1 VSDPDKAD
9 PDKADPDKA
18 KVGARFTTGSTM
30 NHVVVMTFTSAI
42 GLMAMFLVD
51 LIDLWF
57 ITMLGIIE
65 ATAAIGFAGTIVF
78 SNLSVGL
85 GMSIAG
91 GALVAQA
98 LGRSDEDG
106 ARQAASSTLVLSL
119 ATGVIVAIL
128 VGLFARPLLGLL
140 GASGETQEIARSY
153 LLVILPGFAL
163 LAGAI
168 TLSFTLRALGD
179 PKRAMYVTLTTAA
192 ANAVLDPIFIFG
204 LGLGVEGAALATV
217 CANLASFMVGFHCL
231 QKHHNFLVMP
241 TTQSI
246 REVLRPLSRIAFPA
260 IATQLATPFSIAYL
274 TAVTAQ
280 FGTDA
285 VAGVA
290 VINRLIPVAFGIIFS
305 LSGAVGP
312 VVGQNYGA
320 GHLDRVRQ
328 TLLDGFKFSTAY
340 TIIISVIMLAV
351 AGQLPAWFNVTEQA
365 GELVTY
371 YYTFIAIT
379 WAFAGMQF
387 VSQAAFN
394 NLDKASWSMWFNW
407 GKVTIGTIP
416 LLHLG
421 ANLAGAKGALVAM
434 GAANVIF
441 GIAAAATA
449 LWLVKVLDA
458 RHTSYGET
466 ARP

>member
-1 VSDPDKAD
+1 MSAPGR
-9 PDKADPDKA
+9 A

-30 NHVVVMTFTSAI
+30 SHVVVMTFTSAI
-42 GLMAMFLVD
+42 GLMAMFMVD

-57 ITMLGIIE
+57 ITMLDIIE

-98 LGRSDEDG
+98 LGRGDEDG
-106 ARQAASSTLVLSL
+106 AQQAASSTLVLTL
-119 ATGVIVAIL
+119 ATGVLVAIL
-128 VGLFARPLLGLL
+128 VGIFARPLLSLL
-140 GASGETQEIARSY
+140 GAAGETLEIARSY

-179 PKRAMYVTLTTAA
+179 PTRAMYVTLTTAA
-192 ANAVLDPIFIFG
+192 ANAVLDPIFIFSF
-204 LGLGVEGAALATV
+204 GLGVEGAALATV
-217 CANLASFMVGFHCL
+217 CANLASFAVGFYCL
-231 QKHHNFLVMP
+231 QKHHGFLVMP
-241 TTQSI
+241 TLESI
-246 REVLRPLSRIAFPA
+246 RTILRPLSRIAFPA

-320 GHLDRVRQ
+320 GQLDRVRQ
-328 TLLDGFKFSTAY
+328 TLHRRLQVFHCLRHHYQRHHA
-340 TIIISVIMLAV
+340 APCRPA
-351 AGQLPAWFNVTEQA
+351 AGLVQRNTGSSRA
-365 GELVTY
+365 GYL
-371 YYTFIAIT
+371 
-379 WAFAGMQF
+379 
-387 VSQAAFN
+387 
-394 NLDKASWSMWFNW
+394 
-407 GKVTIGTIP
+407 
-416 LLHLG
+416 LLHLHRHHLG
-421 ANLAGAKGALVAM
+421 VCRHAVCLPGGVQQPRQGLLVDVVQLGQGHHRHHSAVASWCKCCRGQGCPDRHGCCKRGIRHRCLGDRALAGPGA
-434 GAANVIF
+434 
-441 GIAAAATA
+441 
-449 LWLVKVLDA
+449 
-458 RHTSYGET
+458 
-466 ARP
+466 

>member
-1 VSDPDKAD
+1 MSAPGR
-9 PDKADPDKA
+9 A

-30 NHVVVMTFTSAI
+30 SHVVVMTFTSAI

-57 ITMLGIIE
+57 ITMLDIIE

-98 LGRSDEDG
+98 LGRGDEDG
-106 ARQAASSTLVLSL
+106 AQQAASSTLVLTL
-119 ATGVIVAIL
+119 ATGVLVAIL
-128 VGLFARPLLGLL
+128 VGIFARPLLSLL
-140 GASGETQEIARSY
+140 GAAGETLEIARSY

-179 PKRAMYVTLTTAA
+179 PTRAMYVTLTTAA
-192 ANAVLDPIFIFG
+192 ANAVLDPIFIFSF
-204 LGLGVEGAALATV
+204 GLGVEGAALATV
-217 CANLASFMVGFHCL
+217 CANLASFAVGFYCL
-231 QKHHNFLVMP
+231 QKHHGFLVMP
-241 TTQSI
+241 TLKSI
-246 REVLRPLSRIAFPA
+246 RTILRPLSRIAFPA

-320 GHLDRVRQ
+320 GQLDRVRQ
-328 TLLDGFKFSTAY
+328 TLIDGFKFSTAY
-340 TIIISVIMLAV
+340 VIIISGIMLLL
-351 AGQLPAWFNVTEQA
+351 AGQLPGWFNVTPEA
-365 GELVTY
+365 AELVTY

-407 GKVTIGTIP
+407 GKATIGTIP

-421 ANLAGAKGALVAM
+421 ASVAGAKGALIAM
-434 GAANVIF
+434 GAANVVF
-441 GIAAAATA
+441 GIAASVTA
-449 LWLVKVLDA
+449 LWLVRALET
-458 RHTSYGET
+458 RQTSYGEN
-466 ARP
+466 A

>member
-1 VSDPDKAD
+1 MSAPGR
-9 PDKADPDKA
+9 A

-30 NHVVVMTFTSAI
+30 SHVVVMTFTSAI
-42 GLMAMFLVD
+42 GLMAMFMVD

-57 ITMLGIIE
+57 ITMLDIIE

-98 LGRSDEDG
+98 LGRGDEDG
-106 ARQAASSTLVLSL
+106 AQQAASSTLVLAL
-119 ATGVIVAIL
+119 ATGVLVAIV
-128 VGLFARPLLGLL
+128 VGIFARPLLSLL
-140 GASGETQEIARSY
+140 GAGGETLEIARSY

-179 PKRAMYVTLTTAA
+179 PTRAMYVTLTTAA
-192 ANAVLDPIFIFG
+192 ANAVLDPIFIFSF
-204 LGLGVEGAALATV
+204 GLGVEGAALATV
-217 CANLASFMVGFHCL
+217 CANLASFAVGFYCL
-231 QKHHNFLVMP
+231 QKHHGFLVMP
-241 TTQSI
+241 TLESI
-246 REVLRPLSRIAFPA
+246 RTILRPLSRIAFPA
-260 IATQLATPFSIAYL
+260 ITTQLATPFSIAYL

-320 GHLDRVRQ
+320 GQLDRVRQ
-328 TLLDGFKFSTAY
+328 TLIDGFKFSTAY
-340 TIIISVIMLAV
+340 VIIISGIMLLL
-351 AGQLPAWFNVTEQA
+351 AGQLPGWFNVTPEA
-365 GELVTY
+365 AELVTY

-407 GKVTIGTIP
+407 GKATIGTIP

-421 ANLAGAKGALVAM
+421 ASVAGAKGALIAM
-434 GAANVIF
+434 GAANVVF
-441 GIAAAATA
+441 GIAASVTA
-449 LWLVKVLDA
+449 LWLVRALET
-458 RHTSYGET
+458 RQTSYGEN
-466 ARP
+466 A

>member
-1 VSDPDKAD
+1 MSAPGR
-9 PDKADPDKA
+9 A

-30 NHVVVMTFTSAI
+30 SHVVVMTFTSAI
-42 GLMAMFLVD
+42 GLMAMFMVD

-57 ITMLGIIE
+57 ITMLDIIE

-98 LGRSDEDG
+98 LGRGDEDG
-106 ARQAASSTLVLSL
+106 AQQAASSTLVLTL
-119 ATGVIVAIL
+119 ATGVLVAIL
-128 VGLFARPLLGLL
+128 VGIFARPLLSLL
-140 GASGETQEIARSY
+140 GAAGETLEIARSY

-179 PKRAMYVTLTTAA
+179 PTRAMYVTLTTAA
-192 ANAVLDPIFIFG
+192 ANAVLDPIFIFSF
-204 LGLGVEGAALATV
+204 GLGVEGAALATV
-217 CANLASFMVGFHCL
+217 CANLASFAVGFYCL
-231 QKHHNFLVMP
+231 QKHHGFLVMP
-241 TTQSI
+241 TLESI
-246 REVLRPLSRIAFPA
+246 RTILRPLSRIAFPA

-320 GHLDRVRQ
+320 GQLDRVRQ
-328 TLLDGFKFSTAY
+328 TLIDGFKFSTAY
-340 TIIISVIMLAV
+340 VIIISGIMLLL
-351 AGQLPAWFNVTEQA
+351 AGQLPGWFNVTPEA
-365 GELVTY
+365 AELVTY

-407 GKVTIGTIP
+407 GKATIGTIP

-421 ANLAGAKGALVAM
+421 ASVAGAKGALIAM
-434 GAANVIF
+434 GAANVVF
-441 GIAAAATA
+441 GIAASVTA
-449 LWLVKVLDA
+449 LWLVRALET
-458 RHTSYGET
+458 RQTSYGEN
-466 ARP
+466 A

>member
-1 VSDPDKAD
+1 MSAPGR
-9 PDKADPDKA
+9 A

-30 NHVVVMTFTSAI
+30 SHVVVMTFTSAI

-57 ITMLGIIE
+57 ITMLDIIE

-98 LGRSDEDG
+98 LGRGDEDG
-106 ARQAASSTLVLSL
+106 AQQAASSTLVLTL
-119 ATGVIVAIL
+119 ATGVLVAIL
-128 VGLFARPLLGLL
+128 VGIFARPLLSLL
-140 GASGETQEIARSY
+140 GAAGETLEIARSY

-179 PKRAMYVTLTTAA
+179 PTRAMYVTLTTAA
-192 ANAVLDPIFIFG
+192 ANAVLDPIFIFSF
-204 LGLGVEGAALATV
+204 GLGVEGAALATV
-217 CANLASFMVGFHCL
+217 CANLASFAVGFYCL
-231 QKHHNFLVMP
+231 QKHHGFLVMP
-241 TTQSI
+241 TLESI
-246 REVLRPLSRIAFPA
+246 RTILRPLSRIAFPA

-320 GHLDRVRQ
+320 GQLDRVRQ
-328 TLLDGFKFSTAY
+328 TLIDGFKFSTAY
-340 TIIISVIMLAV
+340 VIIISGIMLLL
-351 AGQLPAWFNVTEQA
+351 AGQLPGWFNVTPEA
-365 GELVTY
+365 AELVTY

-407 GKVTIGTIP
+407 GKATIGTIP

-421 ANLAGAKGALVAM
+421 ASVAGAKGALIAM
-434 GAANVIF
+434 GAANVVF
-441 GIAAAATA
+441 GIAASVTA
-449 LWLVKVLDA
+449 LWLVRALET
-458 RHTSYGET
+458 RQTSYGEN
-466 ARP
+466 A

>member
-1 VSDPDKAD
+1 MSAPGR
-9 PDKADPDKA
+9 A

-30 NHVVVMTFTSAI
+30 SHVVVMTFTSAI
-42 GLMAMFLVD
+42 GLMAMFMVD

-57 ITMLGIIE
+57 ITMLDIIE

-98 LGRSDEDG
+98 LGRGDEDG
-106 ARQAASSTLVLSL
+106 AQQAASSTLVLTL
-119 ATGVIVAIL
+119 ATGVLVAIL
-128 VGLFARPLLGLL
+128 VGIFARPLLSLL
-140 GASGETQEIARSY
+140 GAAGETLEIARSY

-179 PKRAMYVTLTTAA
+179 PTRAMYVTLTTAA
-192 ANAVLDPIFIFG
+192 ANAVLDPIFIFSF
-204 LGLGVEGAALATV
+204 GLGVEGAALATV
-217 CANLASFMVGFHCL
+217 CANLASFAVGFYCL
-231 QKHHNFLVMP
+231 QKHHGFLVMP
-241 TTQSI
+241 TLESI
-246 REVLRPLSRIAFPA
+246 RTILRPLSRIAFPA

-320 GHLDRVRQ
+320 GQLDRVRQ
-328 TLLDGFKFSTAY
+328 TLHRRLQVLHRLRRSSSAC
-340 TIIISVIMLAV
+340 IMLLGRRPA
-351 AGQLPAWFNVTEQA
+351 AG
-365 GELVTY
+365 LVQRNT
-371 YYTFIAIT
+371 
-379 WAFAGMQF
+379 G
-387 VSQAAFN
+387 SRP
-394 NLDKASWSMWFNW
+394 ASWSPTTTPSSPSPGRLPACSSSPRPRSTTSTRPPGRCGSTGARPPSAPFRC
-407 GKVTIGTIP
+407 
-416 LLHLG
+416 LHLG

-441 GIAAAATA
+441 GIAAA
-449 LWLVKVLDA
+449 
-458 RHTSYGET
+458 R
-466 ARP
+466 